1 MRRPNAS
8 VGMWIALAIGIPLC
22 LIIAR
27 GAYSLAD
34 YSWSQVV
41 DFKSPYVSKKVP
53 AELTST
59 EPTPAPAL
67 ARRVVLIIV
76 DGLRQDVSRSSMPAL
91 NALRA
96 KGVDFTL
103 TAPQPSLSFPNWTTI
118 LTGAPPAITGVTT
131 NWHTGRV
138 LAPTLIDTARAA
150 GHRVAV
156 VGPEEFADLYGI
168 KQGKEV
174 ILRKWSGQYLSTTL
188 VDDALQLSKETTPSL
203 MIIHLPDL
211 DEAGHESG
219 GASREY
225 REMATQID
233 AEISRLSLGLEETGT
248 VFVVTADHGHTDSGG
263 HGGWEEQVLRVPGV
277 FSGAGCGLAVGKG
290 EGELAQM
297 APTVSAL
304 LGIRTPAL
312 AEGNVLSAAF
322 AKTVREASSRSD
334 AAHHVAFGT
343 HYVGVT
349 RGAWVSREQAVAG
362 DGSDAAAAAARE
374 TRLSSE
380 RARRMPIFVI
390 VCIAVVV
397 MLVVIG
403 RASWRALV
411 AALAGVLTYYAVY
424 DLLFFLVHGYRWSLS
439 AFNTETY
446 VKTFMNWRL
455 GEAGF
460 AALSAVAVAAYVYPL
475 LRREPQGPQ
484 VSKYLAGY
492 LALGPATV
500 LVILGTLGLQVGW
513 FLWVWGADVVWTLPD
528 LKEGFKYDLDLV
540 QMTAVGGSA
549 LIAPLVAY
557 VIGRYHPKV
566 M

>member
-1 MRRPNAS
+1 
-8 VGMWIALAIGIPLC
+8 
-22 LIIAR
+22 
-27 GAYSLAD
+27 
-34 YSWSQVV
+34 
-41 DFKSPYVSKKVP
+41 
-53 AELTST
+53 
-59 EPTPAPAL
+59 
-67 ARRVVLIIV
+67 
-76 DGLRQDVSRSSMPAL
+76 MPSL

-96 KGVDFTL
+96 KGSDLTL
-103 TAPQPSLSFPNWTTI
+103 TVPQPSLSFPNWTTI
-118 LTGAPPAITGVTT
+118 LTGASPAISGVTT

-138 LAPTLIDTARAA
+138 LAPTLVDAARAA
-150 GHRVAV
+150 GRRVAV

-168 KQGKEV
+168 KQGKDV
-174 ILRKWSGQYLSTTL
+174 ILRKWSGQYLSTLL
-188 VDDALQLSKETTPSL
+188 VDDALQLSRTTMPSL

-219 GASREY
+219 GASKEY
-225 REMATQID
+225 KEMAAQID
-233 AEISRLSLGLEETGT
+233 SEISRLSLGLEETGT

-263 HGGWEEQVLRVPGV
+263 HGGWEDSVLRVPGV
-277 FSGAGCGLAVGKG
+277 FSGAGSGLSVGKG

-297 APTVSAL
+297 APTISAL
-304 LGIRTPAL
+304 LGIRPPAF
-312 AEGNVLSAAF
+312 AEGRVVRSVLAKSAQ
-322 AKTVREASSRSD
+322 EASGQSD
-334 AAHHVAFGT
+334 AAHHVAFDT

-349 RGAWVSREQAVAG
+349 RGAWVPRDQIVAG
-362 DGSDAAAAAARE
+362 AGSDAAAAAARE
-374 TRLSSE
+374 TRLSTE

-390 VCIAVVV
+390 MCIAVAVMVV
-397 MLVVIG
+397 IIG

-411 AALAGVLTYYAVY
+411 AALAGALAYYAVY
-424 DLLFFLVHGYRWSLS
+424 NLLFFIIHGYRWSLS

-455 GEAGF
+455 AEAGF
-460 AALSAVAVAAYVYPL
+460 AALFAVAVAAYVYPL
-475 LRREPQGPQ
+475 LRREPHGPQ
-484 VSKYLAGY
+484 VSRYLAGY

-528 LKEGFKYDLDLV
+528 LREGFKYDLDLV

-557 VIGRYHPKV
+557 VMGRYHPRV

>member
-41 DFKSPYVSKKVP
+41 DFKSPYVSPRVP
-53 AELTST
+53 AELAST

-67 ARRVVLIIV
+67 ARRVVMIII
-76 DGLRQDVSRSSMPAL
+76 DGLREDVSRSSMPAL

-96 KGVDFTL
+96 KGSDLTL
-103 TAPQPSLSFPNWTTI
+103 TAPQPSLSFPNWTTL
-118 LTGAPPAITGVTT
+118 LTGAPPSISGVTT

-138 LAPTLIDTARAA
+138 LAPTLVDAARAA
-150 GHRVAV
+150 GRRVVV
-156 VGPEEFADLYGI
+156 VGPEEFAELYGI
-168 KQGKEV
+168 KQGKGV
-174 ILRKWSGQYLSTTL
+174 ILRKWEGQYLSTTL

-203 MIIHLPDL
+203 ILIHLPDL

-219 GASREY
+219 GASSEY
-225 REMATQID
+225 KDMAAQID
-233 AEISRLSLGLEETGT
+233 SEISRLSLGLEETGT
-248 VFVVTADHGHTDSGG
+248 AFVVTADHGHTDSGG
-263 HGGWEEQVLRVPGV
+263 HGGWEDSVVHVPGV
-277 FSGAGCGLAVGKG
+277 FSGVDSGLKVGKG
-290 EGELAQM
+290 EGELAQI
-297 APTVSAL
+297 APTISAL
-304 LGIRTPAL
+304 LGIRTPAF
-312 AEGNVLSAAF
+312 AEGQVLHSVLATTAQD
-322 AKTVREASSRSD
+322 ASSRSD
-334 AAHHVAFGT
+334 GAHRVAFDT

-349 RGAWVSREQAVAG
+349 RGVWVPREQVVAG
-362 DGSDAAAAAARE
+362 EGSDAAAAAARE
-374 TRLSSE
+374 TRLANE
-380 RARRMPIFVI
+380 RAKRMPIFVI
-390 VCIAVVV
+390 VCLAVAV
-397 MLVVIG
+397 MVVVIG

-411 AALAGVLTYYAVY
+411 AALAGALAYYAVY
-424 DLLFFLVHGYRWSLS
+424 DLLFFIVHGYRWSLS

-455 GEAGF
+455 TEAGF
-460 AALSAVAVAAYVYPL
+460 AALVAVAVAAYVYPL

-484 VSKYLAGY
+484 VSRYLAGY

-528 LKEGFKYDLDLV
+528 LREGFKYDLDLV
-540 QMTAVGGSA
+540 QMTAVGGSV

-557 VIGRYHPKV
+557 VMGRYHPKV